1 MYNVFKRPMFK
12 LGGQADQ
19 GSGIMSHVEPRQ
31 NYMFGNV
38 AQPLTPFQTAYADL
52 PIQNYAMGGRIGYA
66 QAGPVQVTPGTLPT
80 VKSAYPTYGREQ
92 LLDPL
97 YGKGAIQNAYQNE
110 IEKYKQNIK
119 DLQSNMLSQDPESGS
134 MFEQQLPNIF
144 NEIKKKESGLA
155 TLQTPEGKTAFEN
168 KKIEEFNKKRKEVGL
183 ESLVPTEEAKAGG
196 NEGDGTRK
204 ITFEE
209 TKKTDAREDIKKEAE
224 MLKGMLRDEGL
235 TTAENALII
244 AKALATPGGINA
256 KIAAAGELTIPVLRE
271 RAKLDKEATLKA
283 YETSKE
289 IQKAKIAAGALS
301 SAQKEFEADIE
312 NTKRM
317 AIQEGKAIKGA
328 DGIIRYDGLTEEE
341 IRYQLSGPRM
351 MKFGAG
357 QIGEAQRAIKSAKK
371 VIDDENAKG
380 AKANTKLIQDKQ
392 AIIDELSKTFRLP
405 KANGGR
411 INMAVGGMSMDET
424 IVEDT
429 TDGTTGQ
436 SQTIVDTNVDGFPM
450 KPVQKLSFE
459 EIRNRLPKEI
469 TDDIVRLISNSAEAL
484 QDFSYIK
491 TQQDV
496 NKFNVKYGVNLVL
509 PQNA

>member
-1 MYNVFKRPMFK
+1 
-12 LGGQADQ
+12 
-19 GSGIMSHVEPRQ
+19 MSHVEPRQ
-31 NYMFGNV
+31 NYMFGNI

-52 PIQNYAMGGRIGYA
+52 PINGYAMGGRIGYA
-66 QAGPVQVTPGTLPT
+66 NGPGPVMPGTLPT

-92 LLDPL
+92 VLESM
-97 YGKGAIQNAYQNE
+97 YGKENIQNAYQKE
-110 IEKYKQNIK
+110 VDKYKENIK
-119 DLQSNMLSQDPESGS
+119 NLQGRSGMLSQDPESGV
-134 MFEQQLPNIF
+134 FIPNI
-144 NEIKKKESGLA
+144 EADISKQEMGLA
-155 TLQTPEGKTAFEN
+155 TLQSPEGKKAFEA
-168 KKIEEFNKKRKEVGL
+168 KKIAELNKTRKQEGL
-183 ESLVPTEEAKAGG
+183 TSLVSQEETKVEGT
-196 NEGDGTRK
+196 EGDGTRK

-301 SAQKEFEADIE
+301 SAQKEFEADIQ
-312 NTKRM
+312 NTKNI

-357 QIGEAQRAIKSAKK
+357 QVQEAQRAIKSAQK
-371 VIDDENAKG
+371 VINDENAKG
-380 AKANTKLIQDKQ
+380 AKANTKLIQEKQ
-392 AIIDELSKTFRLP
+392 ANIDDLVRTYRLP

-424 IVEDT
+424 TVEDT

>member
-1 MYNVFKRPMFK
+1 MYNILKRPMFK

-19 GSGIMSHVEPRQ
+19 GSGIMSYVEPRQ

-52 PIQNYAMGGRIGYA
+52 PINGYAMGGRIGYA
-66 QAGPVQVTPGTLPT
+66 QAGPVTPGTLPT

-92 LLDPL
+92 ALESM
-97 YGKGAIQNAYQNE
+97 YGKEAIQNAYQKE
-110 IEKYKQNIK
+110 VDKYKQNI
-119 DLQSNMLSQDPESGS
+119 LGIQNQIGTISQDPESSVFIQGAEENIARE
-134 MFEQQLPNIF
+134 EQ
-144 NEIKKKESGLA
+144 GLA
-155 TLQTPEGKTAFEN
+155 KLLTPEGKKSFEA
-168 KKIEEFNKKRKEVGL
+168 KKIEELNKTRKKEGL
-183 ESLVPTEEAKAGG
+183 TSLVSPEEPKVEGT
-196 NEGDGTRK
+196 EGDGSRK
-204 ITFEE
+204 VTFEE

>member
-12 LGGQADQ
+12 LGGQANQ

-52 PIQNYAMGGRIGYA
+52 PINGYAMGGRIGYA
-66 QAGPVQVTPGTLPT
+66 NGPGPVMPGTLPT

-92 LLDPL
+92 VLESM
-97 YGKGAIQNAYQNE
+97 YGKENIQNAYQKE
-110 IEKYKQNIK
+110 VDKYKENIK
-119 DLQSNMLSQDPESGS
+119 NLQGRSGMLSQDPESGV
-134 MFEQQLPNIF
+134 FIPNI
-144 NEIKKKESGLA
+144 EADISKQEMGLA
-155 TLQTPEGKTAFEN
+155 TLQSPEGKKAFEA
-168 KKIEEFNKKRKEVGL
+168 KKIAELNKTRKQEGL
-183 ESLVPTEEAKAGG
+183 TSLVSQEETKVEGT
-196 NEGDGTRK
+196 EGDGSRK
-204 ITFEE
+204 ITFDE
-209 TKKTDAREDIKKEAE
+209 TKKTDPREDIKKEAE

-312 NTKRM
+312 NTKRI

-328 DGIIRYDGLTEEE
+328 DGITRYDGLTEEE

-357 QIGEAQRAIKSAKK
+357 QVQEAQRAIKSAQK
-371 VIDDENAKG
+371 IIEDENAKG

-392 AIIDELSKTFRLP
+392 AIIDELVRTYRLP
-405 KANGGR
+405 KKANGGR

-424 IVEDT
+424 TVEDT